1 MIKII
6 ILLGCFSLIAL
17 NVFTQGFSLVDGG
30 LVSVGRSS
38 VAWGDYDNDGDLDI
52 LLTGDHGSGPYVAS
66 VYRNNAGEFSNIN
79 AGLTGIYNSCASW
92 GDYDNDGDLDILA
105 CGRNSS
111 NSKTFIYQNNNG
123 AFVQKEVGLPD
134 IGSDGAIAWGDY
146 DGDGD
151 LDILIA
157 GAFSCRIYNNAAGIF
172 TDSNAGLPSIAN
184 CWVDWGDYDNDGDL
198 DVFAMGDLGGILT
211 SVIYSNCQG
220 VFTEMAQTGI
230 KPLSGGSASWFDYD
244 HDHDLDLLIT
254 GFNEF
259 LEPFT
264 TIYSNLGNMEF
275 MDIDPGMKNFSLGT
289 AAWSDFDN
297 DGEADILLTGQND
310 GCGMLSSLI
319 YRNEGNNSFTDIDA
333 PLDAAERGSAACGDF
348 DNDGD
353 LDILITGITGDGT
366 PATNLYSNDAGSNTY
381 SANQAPTVP
390 DGLSMFIDGHN
401 VILGWDD
408 ATDDHTPVKSLTYN
422 LRILNTMGVEV
433 VPSMA
438 HPETGRRLLPVPGN
452 TGNNTDFSIYLPDDT
467 YFWSVQAIDHAFS
480 ASDFSWEQTFTIL
493 NVNVPELKKETIVFS
508 TPDPNQIFVKLPFKS
523 KANIQ
528 VSDITGRI
536 LLSTEFE
543 NEMRISSINWNKGIY
558 ILSVNIPGYPEYIS
572 KLLR

>member
-1 MIKII
+1 MIKTIF
-6 ILLGCFSLIAL
+6 LLGFFSIIAFG
-17 NVFTQGFSLVDGG
+17 VFSQGFTLVDGG

-38 VAWGDYDNDGDLDI
+38 VAWGDYDNDGDLDA
-52 LLTGDHGSGPYVAS
+52 LLTGDHGSGPYIAS

-79 AGLTGIYNSCASW
+79 AGLTGIFNSAASW

-111 NSKTFIYQNNNG
+111 NSKTFIYQNTNG

-134 IGSDGAIAWGDY
+134 IGSDGALAWGDY

-157 GAFSCRIYNNAAGIF
+157 GAFSCSIYSNNAGTF
-172 TDSNAGLPSIAN
+172 TDIHAGLPLIAN
-184 CWVDWGDYDNDGDL
+184 CWVDWGDFDNDGDL

-211 SVIYSNCQG
+211 SAIYSNNQG
-220 VFTEMAQTGI
+220 VFTEMLQTGI
-230 KPLSGGSASWFDYD
+230 TPLAGGSASWYDYD
-244 HDHDLDLLIT
+244 HDYDLDLLIS

-259 LEPFT
+259 LEPFS

-275 MDIDPGMKNFSLGT
+275 MDIDAGMKNFSLGT
-289 AAWSDFDN
+289 AAWGDFDN
-297 DGEADILLTGQND
+297 DGEADVLLTGQND

-319 YRNEGNNSFTDIDA
+319 YRNEGNNSFTDTDA
-333 PLDAAERGSAACGDF
+333 PLDAAERGSAACGDY

-353 LDILITGITGDGT
+353 LDILITGITGDGI
-366 PATNLYSNDAGSNTY
+366 PATNLYSNDLGSNSY
-381 SANQAPTVP
+381 SVNQPPTVP
-390 DGLSMFIDGHN
+390 DGLSMYIDGHT

-408 ATDDHTPVKSLTYN
+408 ATDDHTPLKSLTYN

-452 TGNNTDFSIYLPDDT
+452 TGNNTDFSINLPDDT
-467 YFWSVQAIDHAFS
+467 YFWSVQAIDHTFS
-480 ASDFSWEQTFTIL
+480 ASDFSWEQTFSIF
-493 NVNVPELKKETIVFS
+493 NVGLDESGVAGLSIF
-508 TPDPNQIFVKLPFKS
+508 PNPVSDMLSVTAEIPFKYEITS
-523 KANIQ
+523 
-528 VSDITGRI
+528 SDGRI
-536 LLSTEFE
+536 LKYSSSDSETA
-543 NEMRISSINWNKGIY
+543 SINTTGWASGIY
-558 ILSVNIPGYPEYIS
+558 TLKVICSDKVSLHKII
-572 KLLR
+572 KK